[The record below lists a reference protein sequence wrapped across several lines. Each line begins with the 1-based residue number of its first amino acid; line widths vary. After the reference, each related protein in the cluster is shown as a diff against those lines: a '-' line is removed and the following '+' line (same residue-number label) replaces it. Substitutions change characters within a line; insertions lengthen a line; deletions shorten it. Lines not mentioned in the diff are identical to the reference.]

1 MMRGFTA
8 VQTTA
13 TFAILIVAVMRGP
26 LWMLLTLMV
35 ITFGCAPGLGGNAMT
50 LGMHPFPHK
59 AASAAALLG
68 SLQFVGSA
76 FISAILAAFHTN
88 VILNMAIAMLL
99 GAALA
104 FAQVRRLSTI

>member
-1 MMRGFTA
+1 M
-8 VQTTA
+8 
-13 TFAILIVAVMRGP
+13 LIFV
-26 LWMLLTLMV
+26 V

-76 FISAILAAFHTN
+76 FISAVLASFHAN
-88 VILNMAIAMLL
+88 VILNMAFAMLA
-99 GAALA
+99 GALIA
-104 FAQVRRLSTI
+104 FTQVRLLSTAG